1 MSAGVPVLGQ
11 IIGFIGSLHLCL
23 SKRRDNKSTILQSLF
38 DSVRR
43 EVSKNQ
49 IVQAM
54 RGTAELS
61 GVSVR
66 LQQSLQGVHTR
77 HLPYSCRLLC
87 IRIQGITSATGKSYR
102 QITRTIFSSRW
113 CASVSQ
119 EKRLYSVEYVYMC
132 VFWGTDKSACPVW

>member
-1 MSAGVPVLGQ
+1 
-11 IIGFIGSLHLCL
+11 
-23 SKRRDNKSTILQSLF
+23 
-38 DSVRR
+38 
-43 EVSKNQ
+43 
-49 IVQAM
+49 M

-66 LQQSLQGVHTR
+66 LQQSLQGVHTG
-77 HLPYSCRLLC
+77 HLPDSCRLLC

-132 VFWGTDKSACPVW
+132 FFGGQIRVRARSGKRFDHFYLILWFLHFISVLINKY